1 MKSSGVEAS
10 PPRQPAPRRGEA
22 GALPWTFLSNHAHVL
37 LCIAQDPEARMR
49 DVADLV
55 GVTERA
61 VQRIVA
67 ELEEA
72 GYLRRERDG
81 RRNRY
86 EVLGH
91 LPLRHPIERHRAVSA
106 LLELV
111 LGAAPATAD
120 AARPRGA
127 VTRRGPGRRP

>member
-1 MKSSGVEAS
+1 MKAS
-10 PPRQPAPRRGEA
+10 DVKAPPQRAPRRGEA
-22 GALPWTFLSNHAHVL
+22 GAPPWTFLSNHAHVL
-37 LCIAQDPEARMR
+37 LCIAQDPAARMR
-49 DVADLV
+49 DVAELV

-81 RRNRY
+81 RRNHY

-111 LGAAPATAD
+111 LGAPSATAD
-120 AARPRGA
+120 TRSRAA
-127 VTRRGPGRRP
+127 VTRRGRGRKP

>member
-1 MKSSGVEAS
+1 MKDSGIDAR
-10 PPRQPAPRRGEA
+10 PRRPPAPRRGEA
-22 GALPWTFLSNHAHVL
+22 GAAPWTFLSNHAHVL

-49 DVADLV
+49 DVAEQV

-72 GYLRRERDG
+72 GYLRREREG

-86 EVLGH
+86 EVIGTM
-91 LPLRHPIERHRAVSA
+91 PLRHPIERHCAVST

-111 LGAAPATAD
+111 VDAVPAPEAQRAV
-120 AARPRGA
+120 AAR
-127 VTRRGPGRRP
+127 RRARGRRL